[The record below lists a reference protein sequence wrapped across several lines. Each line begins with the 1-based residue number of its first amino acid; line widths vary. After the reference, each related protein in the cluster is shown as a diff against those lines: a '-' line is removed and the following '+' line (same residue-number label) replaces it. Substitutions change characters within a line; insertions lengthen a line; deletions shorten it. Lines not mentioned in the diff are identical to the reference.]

1 VRFLADACID
11 VRVAKWLRDIG
22 HDAIHLRD
30 EGLQRLPN
38 GRIFEKA
45 HLEKRVV
52 LTFDL
57 DFSEIAALSNFE
69 RTSVIV
75 FRLRNTRTHHVIE
88 RLSAVLDESMAALK
102 RGAVVTVEESRFR
115 VRYVPIGK
123 TKGRR

>member
-1 VRFLADACID
+1 VRFLADACVD
-11 VRVAKWLRDIG
+11 ARVPQWLRDHG
-22 HDAIHLRD
+22 HDATHLRD

-45 HLEKRVV
+45 SVEGRVV

-57 DFSEIAALSNFE
+57 DFSEIAALSSGA

-75 FRLRNTRTHHVIE
+75 FRLRNTRTHHVIP
-88 RLSAVLDESMAALK
+88 RLAAVLDECTSALE

-115 VRYVPIGK
+115 VRYFPVG
-123 TKGRR
+123 G